1 MWSYFFFQA
10 EDGIRDGHV
19 TGVQTCALPI
29 SVIVQ
34 PIVNLDE
41 FLLGA
46 ANLGLGAQVFSH
58 EAEQQLHFRSLQ
70 STDNSIQI
78 DQQTNTIDLRVAE
91 SSPIPVILDDLSDVD
106 VGGATHDHAL
116 LWNDV

>member
-58 EAEQQLHFRSLQ
+58 EAEQQLHCRSVQ
-70 STDNSIQI
+70 STDDSIQI
-78 DQQTNTIDLRVAE
+78 DQQTTTIDLRDAE
-91 SSPIPVILDDLSDVD
+91 SSPIPLNLDELSDGD
-106 VGGATHDHAL
+106 AGGATHGRAV
-116 LWNDV
+116 LWN